1 MAGRKKPNA
10 DALLADMR
18 KRATPM
24 IRTQCAFG
32 KALEEMD
39 PTTREVVQQAMT
51 EGIGPGSIVDSLAA
65 AGLPHAAKSTA
76 YKHVKGK
83 CQCLKS

>member
-1 MAGRKKPNA
+1 MATKVKP

-18 KRATPM
+18 KRATPPL
-24 IRTQCAFG
+24 RTQCAFG
-32 KALEEMD
+32 KALEDM
-39 PTTREVVQQAMT
+39 TAATRDVVQQAIE